1 MVERWTCWWWPPI
14 RVLYHNCEEFV
25 NKAVKI
31 VCTCSDEVIID
42 KDDMTDI
49 FLKELFVES
58 DEQEDALEFAFKLE
72 YEDGNQKK

>member
-1 MVERWTCWWWPPI
+1 M
-14 RVLYHNCEEFV
+14 YHNCEEFV

-31 VCTCSDEVIID
+31 VCTCSDVIID
-42 KDDMTDI
+42 EDDMTYI

-58 DEQEDALEFAFKLE
+58 DEQEIALEFAFKLK